1 MQHKEVG
8 IILSIKPLS
17 ESARIVTFFNKSW
30 GKISAVFRNIKT
42 PIQKGDICDIF
53 WRGASLEGLG
63 NIKIEMIFSP
73 FGYSYKEA
81 AKVFAIDSACTM
93 CSSGLLFAA
102 PHENLFTSLMDFIL
116 ALERRNWI
124 EHYVAFEV
132 SLLAEVG
139 YGLDLSKCAISGSKT
154 GLCFVSPKTGR
165 AVTEEAGWAYRDR
178 LLPLP
183 KFMTVQNTSVTA
195 HDIFC
200 ALNLTEHFLKTY
212 FLGINEQQLPLSREY
227 MKNIVASE
235 DDGNRN
241 MNEINE
247 IKEKAE
253 IKESRAA

>member
-17 ESARIVTFFNKSW
+17 ESARVVTFFNESW

-93 CSSGLLFAA
+93 CSTGLLFAA
-102 PHENLFTSLMDFIL
+102 PHKNLFTSLMNFIL

-124 EHYVAFEV
+124 EHYIAFEV

-165 AVTEEAGWAYRDR
+165 AVTKEVGWAYRDR

-183 KFMTVQNTSVTA
+183 KFMTLQNTSITS

-212 FLGINEQQLPLSREY
+212 FWGINEQQLPLSREY
-227 MKNIVASE
+227 MKNIVATEAGENS
-235 DDGNRN
+235 D
-241 MNEINE
+241 INE
-247 IKEKAE
+247 VGEKTDTRDS
-253 IKESRAA
+253 KAA